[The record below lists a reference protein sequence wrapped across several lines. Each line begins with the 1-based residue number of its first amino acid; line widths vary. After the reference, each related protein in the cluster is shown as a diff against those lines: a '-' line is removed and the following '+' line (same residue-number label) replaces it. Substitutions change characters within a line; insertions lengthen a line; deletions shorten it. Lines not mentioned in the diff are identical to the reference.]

1 MHPPTDMARDAL
13 RQLASLPKEERR
25 RFHERLPFKLR
36 PGRVPHAPSA
46 ERAAPSRKG
55 AGAGARGSLQS
66 ADWDQ
71 VGTWEFP
78 PEEAYQEPKPH
89 HAVAWRV
96 RNLKPGA
103 GFRFFRLVQL
113 GSGEHGTKR
122 MHVQGFELY
131 GLLRT
136 GLTEWLDERVA
147 NPEGLTSEEMRLPG
161 GEGQGGEQFRRRS
174 TWDAKQVMERERQKE
189 YKVLPDARRPAPGAR
204 ARLAPVPSR
213 LALEHAEAGSDRRVH
228 TTQTR

>member
-1 MHPPTDMARDAL
+1 MARDAL

-161 GEGQGGEQFRRRS
+161 GEGQGGRAVPPAL
-174 TWDAKQVMERERQKE
+174 DVGREAGYGARAPEGVQGA
-189 YKVLPDARRPAPGAR
+189 ARRPTPGAR
-204 ARLAPVPSR
+204 RPRP
-213 LALEHAEAGSDRRVH
+213 
-228 TTQTR
+228 TRACAVAIGA